1 MKTRL
6 LMIICFVCGIQLQA
20 QGLTDAF
27 EDATISNANFTHL
40 NYDGSDYSAVSSIE
54 NGELKF
60 EFTHKSGTSPTFQV
74 FAYTFPSALDLSG
87 TGNTITFRIK
97 STKQYPLYLQFM
109 KDNGSGGYD
118 QVEAV
123 FRNSLVYEADGAWQ
137 TVTAPIGNIANYD
150 AITRVRIGI
159 NTAGTGDDYLAESGV
174 VYLDN
179 FVFGDGSTAIGPSP
193 AEALISSGLSD
204 DFNNQE
210 VSNTLLTHINSNMLT
225 SSTFDDAGNG
235 VLKFDYTAGTGQTF
249 ERARYYAPSNAT
261 GGYFDLS
268 AGATVSMKVK
278 SSLAYPILLQ
288 AIDKDGNAS
297 ASNGTNAYDA
307 SAGNVDTWQTLTT
320 TISFPDG
327 TSNTEIAYIRI
338 YVNGN
343 NNIPTNGTLYIDDIV
358 IGDGSYVVGEVL
370 SINEEFKIEA
380 SLYPNP
386 SNGIVNVNSKE
397 TINNFSVFNVLG
409 QKVIS
414 KKLTASNKNFEIN
427 LSAFSKGIYTIQL
440 KGEKGK
446 VSQKIIL
453 E

>member
-1 MKTRL
+1 
-6 LMIICFVCGIQLQA
+6 MIICFVCGIQLQA

-97 STKQYPLYLQFM
+97 SSKQYPLYLQFM

-123 FRNSLVYEADGAWQ
+123 FRNSLVYAADGAWQ
-137 TVTAPIGNIANYD
+137 TVTAPIGNIVNYD

-159 NTAGTGDDYLAESGV
+159 NTAGTGTDYLAESGV

-179 FVFGDGSTAIGPSP
+179 FVVGDGSTVIGPMP
-193 AEALISSGLSD
+193 AAALVNSGLSD
-204 DFNNQE
+204 DFNNAV
-210 VSNTLLTHINSNMLT
+210 VSNTLLGHAESNMLT
-225 SSTFDDAGNG
+225 SSTFDDEGNG
-235 VLKFDYTAGTGQTF
+235 VLKFDYTSGTGETF
-249 ERARYYAPSNAT
+249 KRARYYAPANAT
-261 GGYFDLS
+261 GGYFNLS
-268 AGATVSMKVK
+268 AGATISMKVK
-278 SSLAYPILLQ
+278 SSLAYPVILQ
-288 AIDKDGNAS
+288 AVDKDGKLSTSNATTTYDVS
-297 ASNGTNAYDA
+297 GGNA
-307 SAGNVDTWQTLTT
+307 DTWQTLTA
-320 TISFPDG
+320 TITFPDG
-327 TSNTEIAYIRI
+327 TSDTEIAYIRI

-343 NNIPTNGTLYIDDIV
+343 NNVPTTGTLYIDDIV
-358 IGDGSYVVGEVL
+358 IGDGSYTVGNVL
-370 SINEEFKIEA
+370 SVKEEFQIEA

-386 SNGIVNVNSKE
+386 SKGIIYVNSKE
-397 TINNFSVFNVLG
+397 TVKNFRVFNVLG
-409 QKVIS
+409 QEIIS
-414 KKLTASNKNFEIN
+414 KTLNASNKNFEIN
-427 LSAFSKGIYTIQL
+427 LSSFSKGIYTIQL
-440 KGEKGK
+440 QGEKGRLSK
-446 VSQKIIL
+446 KIIL